1 MGFVPGLVVAFCGVL
16 LSAALP
22 PSTLWPLTLALVPLF
37 VMVAGSKRPRQAF
50 WLGVVF
56 GATFFSLYILW
67 LPSSFSELLGSF
79 FWVLF
84 PPLVAV
90 LAGFWGL
97 VCWSSRA
104 IGGRGAGTLWLLPAF
119 WVLMEW
125 ARTQG
130 YLGFPWGTLGY
141 AWLDTPVAQLA
152 DSIGTYGLSLLSTVL
167 VALVAAALSPYTD
180 ASPERSGKLT
190 RTLGLLLVATA
201 LGVGSWI
208 VGLSKLDRPVAEAT
222 RTALLV
228 QGNGDPFGRAVS
240 AVAELDVYTQL
251 TREGTGHLSP
261 PPSYVIWP
269 EGAVLG
275 NTLDGRAGE
284 ATRQIVQKSAAGLTL
299 IVGSRAFEAGKSFN
313 SAYSLSGGQV
323 FDRYDKRFLVPF
335 GERSATPGWILLLPS
350 SPTASAPTD

>member
-1 MGFVPGLVVAFCGVL
+1 
-16 LSAALP
+16 
-22 PSTLWPLTLALVPLF
+22 
-37 VMVAGSKRPRQAF
+37 
-50 WLGVVF
+50 
-56 GATFFSLYILW
+56 
-67 LPSSFSELLGSF
+67 
-79 FWVLF
+79 
-84 PPLVAV
+84 
-90 LAGFWGL
+90 
-97 VCWSSRA
+97 
-104 IGGRGAGTLWLLPAF
+104 
-119 WVLMEW
+119 
-125 ARTQG
+125 
-130 YLGFPWGTLGY
+130 
-141 AWLDTPVAQLA
+141 
-152 DSIGTYGLSLLSTVL
+152 
-167 VALVAAALSPYTD
+167 
-180 ASPERSGKLT
+180 
-190 RTLGLLLVATA
+190 LLLVATA

-335 GERSATPGWILLLPS
+335 GERWPLIETAAPLYRAVFGLLGLPLLISTSPGKALEPLLTPEGPVAAYICYESVFPQVQRLMVRRGSELLINITNDAWFARGNGARQHFDMGRMRAIETRRYLLRAGNDGI
-350 SPTASAPTD
+350 TAVVDPRGESRLELERRVQGSLLVSYGLDAELTPYVRYGHLLVYVLITYLVLAGAAMRVMGNE